1 MRVRKRC
8 NWVKSLNGRLRGL
21 RLSRSRKFFSTV
33 LFSSRIVRIYNEV
46 VNRIMNMESSYPV
59 IVLPTQ
65 WGLPVLSHPSR
76 GVMVSS
82 NRKVIFYSLII
93 FILFCS
99 ITTEKIHFHS
109 CYNYSLI
116 ELAFIHLRKINYV
129 SKNFIRVSCFFDMQY
144 LFR

>member
-1 MRVRKRC
+1 MLQMGLKYLATKRMNSCGYEKLTNKRMMMRVRKRC
-8 NWVKSLNGRLRGL
+8 NWVKSLNGRLRCL

-76 GVMVSS
+76 SVMVSS
-82 NRKVIFYSLII
+82 NRKVIFY
-93 FILFCS
+93 
-99 ITTEKIHFHS
+99 
-109 CYNYSLI
+109 
-116 ELAFIHLRKINYV
+116 
-129 SKNFIRVSCFFDMQY
+129 
-144 LFR
+144 

>member
-1 MRVRKRC
+1 MVILIFNIWLTLCLCLYGIWTNSRLLTISRVHLRIHSVGYEKLTNKRMMMRVRKHC

-76 GVMVSS
+76 SVIVPS
-82 NRKVIFYSLII
+82 NRKVIFY
-93 FILFCS
+93 
-99 ITTEKIHFHS
+99 
-109 CYNYSLI
+109 
-116 ELAFIHLRKINYV
+116 
-129 SKNFIRVSCFFDMQY
+129 
-144 LFR
+144 